1 MSISSRGAVC
11 ETPRSPPTHHGA
23 TVMRGAGGGGG
34 RKGLA
39 ALRGRHV
46 MPDAGATSH
55 LDAQTGNVPG
65 ISREPR
71 GGKNPRERRKND
83 NEPSRARE
91 PWAFKA
97 QDVEHDLAKGRL
109 MVTASGERFEG
120 PRTFGLGLGWG
131 RVQVHATNGRLPRSD
146 LGMYLNETPTGPET
160 GFGKIGTSHPLGSW
174 PQVKSISWT
183 RLLGA
188 VVKKRGPC

>member
-1 MSISSRGAVC
+1 M
-11 ETPRSPPTHHGA
+11 
-23 TVMRGAGGGGG
+23 
-34 RKGLA
+34 
-39 ALRGRHV
+39 
-46 MPDAGATSH
+46 
-55 LDAQTGNVPG
+55 
-65 ISREPR
+65 
-71 GGKNPRERRKND
+71 
-83 NEPSRARE
+83 
-91 PWAFKA
+91 
-97 QDVEHDLAKGRL
+97 EHDLAKGRL

-131 RVQVHATNGRLPRSD
+131 QVQVHATNGRLPRSD

-174 PQVKSISWT
+174 PQVKSSSWT